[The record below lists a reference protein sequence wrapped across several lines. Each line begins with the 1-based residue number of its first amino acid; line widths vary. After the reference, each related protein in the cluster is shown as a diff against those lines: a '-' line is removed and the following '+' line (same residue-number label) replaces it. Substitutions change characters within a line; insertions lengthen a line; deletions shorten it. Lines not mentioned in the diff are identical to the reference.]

1 MLSEELIL
9 IISMLIE
16 ANSYLHVN
24 QYNFLD
30 SHKKRPGMKSR
41 PFNVLPV
48 DPSEAYHRSEF
59 SGVQYKHQVKR

>member
-30 SHKKRPGMKSR
+30 SHKKTAWYEIQA
-41 PFNVLPV
+41 V
-48 DPSEAYHRSEF
+48 
-59 SGVQYKHQVKR
+59 